1 VLERLKTGNAELP
14 TLWDSYV
21 EHDLPFTFTL
31 YAMRRGIRV
40 DTGVLEEIKRD
51 LARQM
56 RQAEHVF
63 RLYAPSVSVERKR
76 GGMSVLQEIAPDK
89 LNLRSPSQL
98 AALFYD
104 ALHLEGARQGARSTD
119 IENLH
124 KWADDGNVLA
134 ECLTLYRGA
143 EKISGT
149 FIGSAGGKGLLSHVQ
164 QCSDQGGDYSVI
176 VTDFSQVG
184 AVSGR
189 ISSRKPNIQAI
200 PARKDKDPQRMR
212 RSFIARNGYKL
223 IVADYSMI
231 ELRMMAHFSGDERM
245 SAAMRDGLDLHSLT
259 AKNIFGL
266 KTKLEHVKDKYP
278 DERNKGK
285 TINFSLNYGMRA
297 PLLAKR
303 LGVTKE
309 EAQRYIDGYFET
321 YPGVKAWMDATVTE
335 CSKKGYV
342 RTLLG
347 RRRRLPAL
355 QLMQTEDN
363 FGLMKHAE
371 NQAVNSPIQ
380 GSVADMVKVAMNNIV
395 SDLWLKEH
403 ETHLLLQVHDELVLE
418 APWVYADQACDRV
431 KTLMETAMELDVPVV
446 VDAHVGDN
454 WEMAKH

>member
-1 VLERLKTGNAELP
+1 
-14 TLWDSYV
+14 
-21 EHDLPFTFTL
+21 
-31 YAMRRGIRV
+31 
-40 DTGVLEEIKRD
+40 
-51 LARQM
+51 
-56 RQAEHVF
+56 
-63 RLYAPSVSVERKR
+63 
-76 GGMSVLQEIAPDK
+76 
-89 LNLRSPSQL
+89 
-98 AALFYD
+98 
-104 ALHLEGARQGARSTD
+104 
-119 IENLH
+119 
-124 KWADDGNVLA
+124 
-134 ECLTLYRGA
+134 
-143 EKISGT
+143 
-149 FIGSAGGKGLLSHVQ
+149 
-164 QCSDQGGDYSVI
+164 
-176 VTDFSQVG
+176 
-184 AVSGR
+184 
-189 ISSRKPNIQAI
+189 
-200 PARKDKDPQRMR
+200 MR